1 VTDVPGSPPYDP
13 DYKLITDLEKGLPV
27 SQRES
32 RKEFRLSGRPDL
44 FDKNQREG
52 IDKLFPLFFGLCVM
66 FCVVF
71 YLALVSLIGWA
82 TIRLILHFT

>member
-1 VTDVPGSPPYDP
+1 MKP
-13 DYKLITDLEKGLPV
+13 E
-27 SQRES
+27 
-32 RKEFRLSGRPDL
+32 RKRFQLGGRPDL

-52 IDKLFPLFFGLCVM
+52 IGKLFPLFFGLCMV

-71 YLALVSLIGWA
+71 YLALASLIGWA